1 VSCPVCKEINT
12 KFFEQINGKD
22 YFRCQIC
29 HAIFIGDK
37 HRLAPADEEERY
49 AQHNNDIYDKNYRK
63 FLSRLYDPLV
73 KKLTKGSTGLDYG
86 CGPGPALA
94 EMFKEAG
101 FNIDIYDPYFY
112 PDDSFLNKKYQFI
125 TCTEAAEHF
134 YNPYEEFNTIDDL
147 LEIGGWLGVMTNF
160 LDESIKFKDWY
171 YRKDPTH
178 VVFYTEK
185 TFKIIAS
192 SRSWKYEIPSKDIVL
207 FKK

>member
-1 VSCPVCKEINT
+1 
-12 KFFEQINGKD
+12 
-22 YFRCQIC
+22 
-29 HAIFIGDK
+29 
-37 HRLAPADEEERY
+37 
-49 AQHNNDIYDKNYRK
+49 
-63 FLSRLYDPLV
+63 
-73 KKLTKGSTGLDYG
+73 
-86 CGPGPALA
+86 
-94 EMFKEAG
+94 MFKEAG